1 MAKQK
6 DTFKDIEHKAPTELT
21 RMLHESKDRLWTLG
35 GDLAAGKVKNV
46 REMHVVKKTIARILT
61 VMNREK
67 VKK

>member
-1 MAKQK
+1 MKRKEIIGQIKQK
-6 DTFKDIEHKAPTELT
+6 QPAELRKELAGYRDKIWSLKA
-21 RMLHESKDRLWTLG
+21 
-35 GDLAAGKVKNV
+35 DLAAGKVKNV